1 MLAYTLLIY
10 YFCSK
15 MIPAVS
21 RKTFLETFPWKATFC
36 FVSDDYGFVQMW
48 MNASAVRV
56 HTSVTILSEVS
67 AVDVLTASGYWMMA
81 GHALLLMVG
90 YS

>member
-1 MLAYTLLIY
+1 
-10 YFCSK
+10 
-15 MIPAVS
+15 
-21 RKTFLETFPWKATFC
+21 
-36 FVSDDYGFVQMW
+36 VSDDYGFVQMW

-67 AVDVLTASGYWMMA
+67 AVDVLTATGYWMMA